1 MTKIS
6 VGNGFPLAVRAL
18 ACRDQAV
25 SARVAPLG
33 AGDGL
38 RAAVR
43 AFERLSFFRVWQPNW
58 LDGGGRSLP
67 AEQWNRGLDWNSA
80 AFLCSAYWSPAPL
93 ADMLI
98 RRGEFAARPA
108 LDVSWPS
115 DGRPMGEWW

>member
-6 VGNGFPLAVRAL
+6 AGNGFPLAVRAL
-18 ACRDQAV
+18 AFRDQAV

-58 LDGGGRSLP
+58 LDGGGRSVL
-67 AEQWNRGLDWNSA
+67 AEQWHGRPDRDGT
-80 AFLCSAYWSPAPL
+80 AFLCIGYWSPAPL

-98 RRGEFAARPA
+98 RRGGFAARPA
-108 LDVSWPS
+108 RDVAWPC
-115 DGRPMGEWW
+115 DARPMGEWW